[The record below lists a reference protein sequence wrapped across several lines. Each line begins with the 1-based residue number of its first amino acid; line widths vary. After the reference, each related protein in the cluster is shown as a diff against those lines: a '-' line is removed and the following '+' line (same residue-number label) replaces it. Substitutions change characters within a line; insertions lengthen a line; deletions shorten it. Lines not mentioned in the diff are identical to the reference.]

1 MKYELTREQ
10 LIELAECIATC
21 NLTPDEAC
29 EYIVSTAYD
38 MQKKEDARIVWP
50 TEERIER
57 IGQNGGDGI
66 HHEQI
71 DYNKVIETGVYES

>member
-21 NLTPDEAC
+21 SLTPDEAC

-50 TEERIER
+50 EKS
-57 IGQNGGDGI
+57 GDNMEFTHLMG
-66 HHEQI
+66 
-71 DYNKVIETGVYES
+71 ET